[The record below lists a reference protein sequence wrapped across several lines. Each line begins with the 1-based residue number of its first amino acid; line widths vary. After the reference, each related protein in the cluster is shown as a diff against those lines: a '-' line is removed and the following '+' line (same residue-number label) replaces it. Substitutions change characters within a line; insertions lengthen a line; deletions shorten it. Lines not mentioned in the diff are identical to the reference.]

1 MAEPTGTIEP
11 IPLYDRKDLSLLGGL
26 GEMFSNYINQPLN
39 TEDPLQNLVSGL
51 SQNVSEYDFAMGGGT
66 KLASG
71 FLVAREAAI
80 REIKK
85 LQAAARRQR
94 EIIDRS
100 IDPNELQGASTK
112 LASIEKQLKFKIDKQ
127 ALADKKNAVA
137 DATSKSGQTLFHG
150 SSEKGIKSLEIP
162 KQIFDKTGKEIV
174 TKNSTGGIYSV
185 ADPSDP
191 RFKSFSKG
199 FASKSGG
206 GKGSGYV
213 LKADFK
219 KPLDMD
225 DMPDDMLDVLK
236 NMEQYR
242 GRPSRGADTKLD
254 FDINSI
260 LHGNRMLGGK
270 APSIIDKEFADI
282 FKTRGYDALR
292 FPPRRKMG
300 GEGSTF
306 VSLDPSNLKI
316 TDEIPYDDLD
326 DFIRA
331 YLSGK

>member
-51 SQNVSEYDFAMGGGT
+51 SQNVSKYDFAMGGGT

-71 FLVAREAAI
+71 FLVARETAI
-80 REIKK
+80 KEIKK

-100 IDPNELQGASTK
+100 TDPNELQGATTK
-112 LASIEKQLKFKIDKQ
+112 LASIEKQLKFKVDKQ
-127 ALADKKNAVA
+127 ALADKKNSVA
-137 DATSKSGQTLFHG
+137 DATSKTGQTLFHG
-150 SSEKGIKSLEIP
+150 SSKTGIKSLEIP
-162 KQIFDKTGKEIV
+162 KQIFDKTGREII

-199 FASKSGG
+199 FASKGG
-206 GKGSGYV
+206 GDKGSGYV

-219 KPLDMD
+219 KPLDID

-242 GRPSRGADTKLD
+242 GRPSRGGNTKID
-254 FDINSI
+254 FDINTVLRGSNYNQSKTPM
-260 LHGNRMLGGK
+260 G
-270 APSIIDKEFADI
+270 IDKEFADI
-282 FKTRGYDALR
+282 FKTRGYDALK
-292 FPPRRKMG
+292 FPKRNMG
-300 GEGSTF
+300 GESETF

-316 TDEIPYDDLD
+316 TDEIPYDQLD
-326 DFIRA
+326 DFIRT
-331 YLSGK
+331 LLNDL